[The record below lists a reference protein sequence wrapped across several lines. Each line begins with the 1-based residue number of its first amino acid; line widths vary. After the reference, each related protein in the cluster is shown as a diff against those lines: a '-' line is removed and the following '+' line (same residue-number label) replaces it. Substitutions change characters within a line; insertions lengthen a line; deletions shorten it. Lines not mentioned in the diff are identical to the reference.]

1 MLVACAAF
9 VTGKNPPEIAKVRLP
24 PVAGNADGVAHP
36 LRAMLGGEGGELVD
50 LPRRAGKSAPLRLR
64 VYLVKAGR
72 EGLRLSLRQEA
83 AAAVSR
89 SYYFFFFFFF
99 FFFGNFACV
108 CLRLL
113 AFA

>member
-1 MLVACAAF
+1 MLVCCAAF
-9 VTGKNPPEIAKVRLP
+9 VAGKNPPEIAKVRLP
-24 PVAGNADGVAHP
+24 PVAGNADGVAHT
-36 LRAMLGGEGGELVD
+36 LRTMLCGEGGELVD

-99 FFFGNFACV
+99 FGNFACV